1 MSVMS
6 KKSDPMMRCAGCGEI
21 FDRTISS
28 AMPFC
33 SENCRSNDL
42 DNWLTESYGLPH
54 EGEGVADR
62 VELEDEDQ
70 NDQTA

>member
-1 MSVMS
+1 MKAMSS
-6 KKSDPMMRCAGCGEI
+6 KTNPMIRCAGCGEL

-28 AMPFC
+28 TMPFC

-54 EGEGVADR
+54 EGEGVPDR
-62 VELEDEDQ
+62 VEIDEEEED
-70 NDQTA
+70 